1 MGNQGGKALKWL
13 PAHFNFE
20 RKIRL
25 LFCECGY
32 PFGTLCLIV
41 RRGTEVPYT
50 PCLLIRPVLRLRL
63 HVTQSQPCFP
73 AAPNAIAFP
82 GGNPIFAATLTER
95 ITHYTLQAKSC
106 AKGQAPLETPTN
118 NKKAEYPALSLCRI
132 FNLYLLS
139 AAPFHGLPFVSL
151 SIMFPCT
158 GRLQGSSARNVTGLL
173 QPQGLSPCCA
183 PFPSFH

>member
-1 MGNQGGKALKWL
+1 MVRL
-13 PAHFNFE
+13 P
-20 RKIRL
+20 R
-25 LFCECGY
+25 
-32 PFGTLCLIV
+32 TLCLIV

-151 SIMFPCT
+151 SIMFLDADQLRACILPRLCT
-158 GRLQGSSARNVTGLL
+158 RSHSSRKAFN
-173 QPQGLSPCCA
+173 CCC
-183 PFPSFH
+183 